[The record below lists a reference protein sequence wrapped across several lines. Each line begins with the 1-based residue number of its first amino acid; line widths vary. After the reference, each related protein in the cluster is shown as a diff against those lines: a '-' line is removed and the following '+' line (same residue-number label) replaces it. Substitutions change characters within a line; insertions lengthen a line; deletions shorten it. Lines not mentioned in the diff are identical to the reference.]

1 MASAAVQAALANF
14 QAPGYSAI
22 ETETTTTPE
31 ANRADDDEEGGCPLP
46 AGPDTANIF
55 TDPRIDL
62 TAEPP
67 NPDPADVSASHI
79 ARFDR
84 AYFRRLNINPKTVRV
99 TYSGKEGRLEVAI
112 GAGPVPFELMVRTP
126 TLTCKWRP
134 YVWPLGDNRVEN
146 PKSTFNAEAHELYKS
161 RYNLTVAPHATD
173 DASADTQGR
182 NLHAVHF
189 LNWCHR
195 LTQLVHKRV
204 CEDLPQVV
212 TYAGSKMRDA
222 YNAIAKQRRDP
233 FKTQEEA
240 EAMFRFARPPAA
252 CLVAELCAEKTALL
266 RRSSRSST
274 RRQAAT
280 ARIPSTWRLVAMSSR
295 RLQTR

>member
-22 ETETTTTPE
+22 ATDTAPAPTPE
-31 ANRADDDEEGGCPLP
+31 VHHADGGGDDNDEGSCPFP
-46 AGPDTANIF
+46 AGPDTTNIF

-84 AYFRRLNINPKTVRV
+84 AYFRRQNINSKSVRV

-112 GAGPVPFELMVRTP
+112 GAGPAPFELMVRTP

-204 CEDLPQVV
+204 CDDLPQVV
-212 TYAGSKMRDA
+212 TYAGSRMRDA
-222 YNAIAKQRRDP
+222 YNAIAKQRRDQ
-233 FKTQEEA
+233 FISQEEA
-240 EAMFRFARPPAA
+240 EAMFRCGGCRRPE
-252 CLVAELCAEKTALL
+252 LVALAAQEKRLC
-266 RRSSRSST
+266 
-274 RRQAAT
+274 
-280 ARIPSTWRLVAMSSR
+280 VAHQIGR
-295 RLQTR
+295 